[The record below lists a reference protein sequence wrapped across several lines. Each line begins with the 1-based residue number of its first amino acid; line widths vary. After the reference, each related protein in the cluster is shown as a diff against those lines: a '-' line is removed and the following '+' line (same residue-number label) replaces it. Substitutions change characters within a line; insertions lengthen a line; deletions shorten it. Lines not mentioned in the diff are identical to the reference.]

1 MNKLYFFYIE
11 HIKDNDMNK
20 SIVVIGL
27 STVLFCS
34 SRKRTNILVWLFYYL
49 RYDTDSRLSILSE
62 RHDLVL
68 KQQLHVLLFLRT
80 HLERKINWNF
90 YASKSISKLG

>member
-34 SRKRTNILVWLFYYL
+34 SRKRTNILVWLFHYL
-49 RYDTDSRLSILSE
+49 RYDTVSRLSIL
-62 RHDLVL
+62 DLVL